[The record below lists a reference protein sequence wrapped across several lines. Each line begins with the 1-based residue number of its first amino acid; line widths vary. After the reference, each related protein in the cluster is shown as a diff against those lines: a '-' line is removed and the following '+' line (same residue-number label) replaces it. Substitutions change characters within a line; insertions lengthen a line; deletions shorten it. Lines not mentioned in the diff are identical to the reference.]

1 MKNYWKTIIE
11 VLKKVKN
18 SKLVLFLT
26 LALWVVGV
34 IGGTCALFYYHEFVP
49 ALGTIVSAILS
60 WPKVKAVFYQLTL

>member
-1 MKNYWKTIIE
+1 MKNYWNKIIE

-49 ALGTIVSAILS
+49 ALGSIVSAILS
-60 WPKVKAVFYQLTL
+60 WPKVKAVFYKLTI